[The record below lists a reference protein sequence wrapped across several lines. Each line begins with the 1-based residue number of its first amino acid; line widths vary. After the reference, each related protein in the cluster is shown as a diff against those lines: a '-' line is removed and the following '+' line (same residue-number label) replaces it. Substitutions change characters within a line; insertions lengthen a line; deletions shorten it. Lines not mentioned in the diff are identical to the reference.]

1 MYTCIFNHVICKC
14 LYLFSYYYRGFQAYL
29 NGAPNYNFPM
39 YRQLVHEITQTFTK
53 ISQDIILITKQLEDD
68 HSLTTIATIVT
79 GIQNNEKDKLEKV
92 CEAFAAAMNIFKEKY
107 IFGTSFY
114 YQFVLYPLYFD
125 MCAHGFK
132 RYM

>member
-1 MYTCIFNHVICKC
+1 M
-14 LYLFSYYYRGFQAYL
+14 

-92 CEAFAAAMNIFKEKY
+92 CETFAMNIF
-107 IFGTSFY
+107 IDS
-114 YQFVLYPLYFD
+114 
-125 MCAHGFK
+125 
-132 RYM
+132 

>member
-1 MYTCIFNHVICKC
+1 M
-14 LYLFSYYYRGFQAYL
+14 

-68 HSLTTIATIVT
+68 HSMTTIAKIVT

-92 CEAFAAAMNIFKEKY
+92 CEAFVAAMNIFKEKY

-114 YQFVLYPLYFD
+114 YQFVLYPSYFD
-125 MCAHGFK
+125 MCAHGVK

>member
-1 MYTCIFNHVICKC
+1 
-14 LYLFSYYYRGFQAYL
+14 
-29 NGAPNYNFPM
+29 M

-68 HSLTTIATIVT
+68 HSMTTIAKIVT

-107 IFGTSFY
+107 IFGTSFL
-114 YQFVLYPLYFD
+114 FITSLFCILHILICVHMESKDICDVLLKVD
-125 MCAHGFK
+125 A
-132 RYM
+132 